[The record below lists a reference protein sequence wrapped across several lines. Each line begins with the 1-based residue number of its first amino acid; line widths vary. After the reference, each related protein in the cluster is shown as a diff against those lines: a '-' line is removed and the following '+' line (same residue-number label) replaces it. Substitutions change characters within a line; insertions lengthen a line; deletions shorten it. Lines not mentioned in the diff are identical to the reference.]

1 MTENK
6 LPNRFYLYLFIVAF
20 AVNWIWEVSQTF
32 AFDMNGVST
41 GKMLLFC
48 TFASVIDGIVTV
60 LIFWLLRKFI
70 EELGWK
76 FFLAAAVLGA
86 LTAVFFEQTAFNF
99 NLWSYD
105 EEMPVIPVIG
115 TGLLPLVQLTLLVPL
130 AIFISKKLWFSKN
143 NKLGE

>member
-20 AVNWIWEVSQTF
+20 AVNWIWEISQTF
-32 AFDMNGVST
+32 AFDMSGVST

-48 TFASVIDGIVTV
+48 ALASVIDGIVTM

-70 EELGWK
+70 ENLGWK

-86 LTAVFFEQTAFNF
+86 VCAVFFEQTAFIF
-99 NLWSYD
+99 DLWSYD
-105 EEMPVIPVIG
+105 EEMPVLPVIG
-115 TGLLPLVQLTLLVPL
+115 TGLLPFVQLTILVPL
-130 AIFISKKLWFSKN
+130 AIWLTIKVKKI
-143 NKLGE
+143 